1 MARSLRQI
9 RCGQLSVSFRHWRAL
24 QILEARQTVVIR
36 RCLARLQR
44 SKQSS
49 GFRKWNKVVQYLVAL
64 EKQQEKLVHRV
75 FGRLCNRSVA
85 LAFHFWTTSQN
96 LEKRQERLVL
106 KIFGHLCNRSV
117 SLAFGHWSA
126 ATTMMKGMS
135 DGMLITRRIL
145 KRMVA
150 YDCREHR
157 SAKINFQKRLDGFAG
172 VSRSVCFAQHDLTPK
187 SLQIQPRTKLG
198 SQDGPCNP
206 RKLPTPPNKY
216 SGHENDIQD
225 APKLPPAA
233 SLCFSRMSKKTRRT
247 SKGGIASESPS
258 KHRGTW

>member
-1 MARSLRQI
+1 MIFLRWLWEQLQNLALDQMARSLRQI

-44 SKQSS
+44 SRQSS

-135 DGMLITRRIL
+135 D
-145 KRMVA
+145 
-150 YDCREHR
+150 
-157 SAKINFQKRLDGFAG
+157 
-172 VSRSVCFAQHDLTPK
+172 
-187 SLQIQPRTKLG
+187 
-198 SQDGPCNP
+198 
-206 RKLPTPPNKY
+206 
-216 SGHENDIQD
+216 
-225 APKLPPAA
+225 APKPQNPAYFC
-233 SLCFSRMSKKTRRT
+233 SSVLFVNKNNFIDVSVT
-247 SKGGIASESPS
+247 
-258 KHRGTW
+258 